1 MLAYVQ
7 FLLYLCS
14 GFGTNSKKITRMKKL
29 LTLFAAVVLAVG
41 AYAQTT
47 PSIQAIMAQ
56 ESEKNPGVAAIM
68 WQADSTISKVYLVYL
83 YAVDTVAM
91 KTTAPI
97 GFLAGPASAY
107 AIPNYPG
114 YFGIGT
120 ATMLQYGQNYP
131 KIKDNPDIPADTKT
145 AFKTGWEEN
154 VNESDYTLKAGA
166 YYAVV
171 AGYNATGSTVTET
184 QKGAIF
190 TIAGEAQG
198 VENVFESQKP
208 VKFIAPD
215 GQVRILRDGKMYNMS
230 GALVK

>member
-1 MLAYVQ
+1 
-7 FLLYLCS
+7 
-14 GFGTNSKKITRMKKL
+14 MKKL
-29 LTLFAAVVLAVG
+29 LTLFAAVVLAVS

-47 PSIQAIMAQ
+47 PSIQGIMAQ
-56 ESEKNPGVAAIM
+56 EDEKNPGVASIV
-68 WQADSTISKVYLVYL
+68 WKADSTLSKIYLVYL

-97 GFLAGPASAY
+97 GFLIGPASAY
-107 AIPNYPG
+107 AISNNPG
-114 YFGIGT
+114 YFGIKT
-120 ATMLQYGQNYP
+120 TTILQYGQNYP
-131 KIKDNPDIPADTKT
+131 KIKDNPDIQADTKT

-171 AGYNATGSTVTET
+171 TGYDAAGSTVTET
-184 QKGAIF
+184 KKGVIF
-190 TIAGEAQG
+190 TIAGKPQG

>member
-1 MLAYVQ
+1 
-7 FLLYLCS
+7 
-14 GFGTNSKKITRMKKL
+14 MKKL

-56 ESEKNPGVAAIM
+56 ESEKNPGVATII
-68 WQADSTISKVYLVYL
+68 WQADSTLSKAYLVYL
-83 YAVDTVAM
+83 YAIDTTGNSV
-91 KTTAPI
+91 KIKAPI
-97 GFLAGPASAY
+97 GYLIGPAYAY
-107 AIPNYPG
+107 AVSGYPG
-114 YFGIGT
+114 YFGINT
-120 ATMLQYGQNYP
+120 TTILQYGQTYP
-131 KIKDNPDIPADTKT
+131 KIKDNPEVPADAKE

-154 VNESDYTLKAGA
+154 VNESDYTLKADLYFA
-166 YYAVV
+166 LVT
-171 AGYNATGSTVTET
+171 GYDATLQTITEDS
-184 QKGAIF
+184 KGAAF
-190 TIAGEAQG
+190 AIAGEAQG